1 MFFLQA
7 PEDAL
12 PSVVRSAMLQV
23 VFDRANLSLPSMS
36 DADVE
41 VWLTSRLPP
50 LLVQLSPGQVAPYF
64 GILAGRSCSIEQ
76 LGWAQSFKHHIW
88 KYLSNLTGNKPL
100 HFFVSVYW
108 TWTWLSQRSAQTHS
122 RKSMIKSS
130 RPSEVKLTQETSKL
144 SFNFFCWMLYEI
156 GL

>member
-1 MFFLQA
+1 MIITFVFFLQA

-23 VFDRANLSLPSMS
+23 VFDRANLSLPSVS

-76 LGWAQSFKHHIW
+76 LG
-88 KYLSNLTGNKPL
+88 
-100 HFFVSVYW
+100 
-108 TWTWLSQRSAQTHS
+108 
-122 RKSMIKSS
+122 
-130 RPSEVKLTQETSKL
+130 
-144 SFNFFCWMLYEI
+144 
-156 GL
+156 